1 VAEAA
6 KVCFDHGASITFAN
20 EKPPPLYLCI
30 ECANE
35 IHRCSANLSFH
46 DVIHPM
52 QQVRRILHPPIL
64 HTRLK
69 YVFGL
74 GCFVLRE
81 QELSLVGQ
89 AGGVGLL
96 LHGVRLLQHQ
106 PPHQTLPLVPPV
118 QAQQPQGL

>member
-52 QQVRRILHPPIL
+52 QQVNAFFTYSEIF
-64 HTRLK
+64 K
-69 YVFGL
+69 KKK
-74 GCFVLRE
+74 
-81 QELSLVGQ
+81 SLICII
-89 AGGVGLL
+89 LL
-96 LHGVRLLQHQ
+96 LFLI
-106 PPHQTLPLVPPV
+106 
-118 QAQQPQGL
+118 